1 MVWIYPWVLP
11 FPTSSQHQDDYMFT
25 TGFRTKSWFATTT
38 GKGAKHGQTKNIIAW
53 NMWKNVAKI
62 SVTLTANS
70 GERKVTRLQFFKWV
84 KTSLVT
90 PKSGE
95 APGDVM
101 KEDCFCIF
109 IYLYIYI
116 YIV

>member
-1 MVWIYPWVLP
+1 M
-11 FPTSSQHQDDYMFT
+11 
-25 TGFRTKSWFATTT
+25 T

-53 NMWKNVAKI
+53 NMWKNAAKI
-62 SVTLTANS
+62 SVALTANS

-90 PKSGE
+90 RKSGE

-101 KEDCFCIF
+101 KVSVFK
-109 IYLYIYI
+109 YLKDKYIYI
-116 YIV
+116 LYRADCMYILILHI

>member
-1 MVWIYPWVLP
+1 
-11 FPTSSQHQDDYMFT
+11 
-25 TGFRTKSWFATTT
+25 
-38 GKGAKHGQTKNIIAW
+38 
-53 NMWKNVAKI
+53 MWKNVAKI

-101 KEDCFCIF
+101 KIF
-109 IYLYIYI
+109 VFKYLFIYI
-116 YIV
+116 YKYCIGQIVCTL

>member
-1 MVWIYPWVLP
+1 
-11 FPTSSQHQDDYMFT
+11 
-25 TGFRTKSWFATTT
+25 
-38 GKGAKHGQTKNIIAW
+38 
-53 NMWKNVAKI
+53 MWKNVAKI
-62 SVTLTANS
+62 SVTVTANS

-116 YIV
+116 V